1 MKEIK
6 ELTGLYSLTK
16 TIGVE
21 LKPVGKTQELIE
33 AKKLIEQDD
42 QRAEDYKIV
51 KDIIDRYH
59 KDFIDKC
66 LNCVKIKKD
75 DLEKYVSLAENS
87 NRDAEDFDNI
97 KTKMRNQITE
107 AFRKNS
113 LFTNLFKKNL
123 IKEYLPAFVSE
134 EEKSVVNKFSKF
146 TTYFDAFN
154 DNRKNLYSGDAK
166 SGTIAY
172 RLIHENLPMFL
183 DNIASFNAISG
194 IGVNEYFSSI
204 ETEFTDTLE
213 GKRLTE
219 FFQIDF
225 FNNTLTQKKIG
236 NYNYI
241 VGAVN
246 KAVNL
251 YKQQHKTVR
260 VPLLKPLYKMILSDR
275 IAPSWLQECFK
286 SDNDM
291 LTAIKA
297 AYESLREV
305 LVGDNDESLRNLL
318 LNIEHYDLEHIYIA
332 NDSGLTSIS
341 QKIFGCYNTYT
352 LAIKDQLQRDYP
364 ATKKQ
369 REAPDLYDERIDK
382 LYKKVGSFSIAYLNR
397 LVDAK
402 GLLLLMN
409 IISSWELIVVKK
421 EKKKMI
427 SLSVLMVLI
436 VLYHIFSLGNMAK

>member
-33 AKKLIEQDD
+33 ARKLIEQDD

-66 LNCVKIKKD
+66 LNCVKIEKD

-87 NRDAEDFDNI
+87 NREAEDFDNI

-107 AFRKNS
+107 SFKKNP
-113 LFTNLFKKNL
+113 LFVGLFKKEL
-123 IKEYLPAFVSE
+123 ITNYLPNFVSE
-134 EEKSVVNKFSKF
+134 EERVVVNKFSKF

-172 RLIHENLPMFL
+172 RLIHENLPIFL
-183 DNIASFNAISG
+183 DNIASFNKISET
-194 IGVNEYFSSI
+194 GVNKYFSDI
-204 ETEFTDTLE
+204 ENEFTAILYEMHLSDL
-213 GKRLTE
+213 
-219 FFQIDF
+219 FQIDY
-225 FNNTLTQKKIG
+225 FNNTLTQKKID

-260 VPLLKPLYKMILSDR
+260 VPLLKTLHKMILSER
-275 IAPSWLQECFK
+275 VTPSWLPERFE
-286 SDNDM
+286 SDEEM
-291 LTAIKA
+291 LTAIKET
-297 AYESLREV
+297 YESLKNV
-305 LVGDNDESLRNLL
+305 LVGDNDDSLRNLL
-318 LNIEHYDLEHIYIA
+318 LNIDNFDLEHIYIA

-341 QKIFGCYNTYT
+341 QQIFGYYDTYT
-352 LAIKDQLQRDYP
+352 LAIKGQLQRENP

-369 REAPDLYDERIDK
+369 RENPNLYDDRIDQ
-382 LYKKVGSFSIAYLNR
+382 
-397 LVDAK
+397 
-402 GLLLLMN
+402 
-409 IISSWELIVVKK
+409 
-421 EKKKMI
+421 
-427 SLSVLMVLI
+427 
-436 VLYHIFSLGNMAK
+436 